1 MVKGSMFDTFYYQGS
16 PIKDWPGDLASEE
29 AEADLDAGP
38 RFWPGYRAEW
48 SYEVII
54 L

>member
-1 MVKGSMFDTFYYQGS
+1 MVKGSMFDTFYQGS
-16 PIKDWPGDLASEE
+16 PIKDWPRDLASEE

-38 RFWPGYRAEW
+38 RLRTGYRAEW